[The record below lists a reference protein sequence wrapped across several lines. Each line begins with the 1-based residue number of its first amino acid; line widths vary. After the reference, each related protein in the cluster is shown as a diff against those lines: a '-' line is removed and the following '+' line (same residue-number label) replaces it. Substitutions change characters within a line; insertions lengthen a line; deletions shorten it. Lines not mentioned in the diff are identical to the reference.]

1 MILLTSDEL
10 NVSQQSCGGKWK
22 IKNRCQ
28 HILVIRAEYTPVS
41 CHRPLCMFCSSSSSP
56 DRLDTVV
63 SCTHSYCTDASGGAY
78 ATHNNIKKLYP
89 AWQVYPDI
97 MRCVYALVVL

>member
-1 MILLTSDEL
+1 MENKKQMSTHTC
-10 NVSQQSCGGKWK
+10 NQSW
-22 IKNRCQ
+22 
-28 HILVIRAEYTPVS
+28 VYS

>member
-28 HILVIRAEYTPVS
+28 HIHVIRAEYTPATD
-41 CHRPLCMFCSSSSSP
+41 LFACS
-56 DRLDTVV
+56 
-63 SCTHSYCTDASGGAY
+63 A
-78 ATHNNIKKLYP
+78 
-89 AWQVYPDI
+89 
-97 MRCVYALVVL
+97 ALLAHLTGWTL